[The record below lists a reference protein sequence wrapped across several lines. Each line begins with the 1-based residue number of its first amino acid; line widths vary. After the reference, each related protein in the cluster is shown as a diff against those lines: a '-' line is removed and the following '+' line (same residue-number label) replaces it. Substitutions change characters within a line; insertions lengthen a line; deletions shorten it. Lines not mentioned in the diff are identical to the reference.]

1 MLFSES
7 WLRSYI
13 NPDLTT
19 DELCEAMTMAGLE
32 VEEVSS
38 VAPAFSGVVVARVL
52 SVKDHENSDH
62 LHICQVDVGD
72 GGARVLRVVTGNEIL
87 PVSRTIANLLSKFFY
102 VDVRVKMAAM
112 LLAMIPPMVIYV
124 IFQKRVIEG
133 MTMSSVKG

>member
-1 MLFSES
+1 MAEEHLEAAASGQAEGWFEQRKDPGFRKRQDASLFQTITLVMLPFI
-7 WLRSYI
+7 W
-13 NPDLTT
+13 
-19 DELCEAMTMAGLE
+19 AGFVYSL
-32 VEEVSS
+32 
-38 VAPAFSGVVVARVL
+38 
-52 SVKDHENSDH
+52 
-62 LHICQVDVGD
+62 
-72 GGARVLRVVTGNEIL
+72 VTGNEIL